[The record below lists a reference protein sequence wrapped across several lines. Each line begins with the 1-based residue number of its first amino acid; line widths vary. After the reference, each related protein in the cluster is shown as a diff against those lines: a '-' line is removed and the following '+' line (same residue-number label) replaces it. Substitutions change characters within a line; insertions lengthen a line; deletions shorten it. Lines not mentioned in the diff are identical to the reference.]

1 MKQQPFLV
9 RGVIGAVLTVGY
21 NHETK
26 YELEKKARRKMYYLH
41 KVRRLDIYYYKY
53 NNIAERNFRF
63 DVIYRRAFLE
73 LTK

>member
-1 MKQQPFLV
+1 MKQQPFHV

-26 YELEKKARRKMYYLH
+26 YELEKKAHRKMYYLH
-41 KVRRLDIYYYKY
+41 KVRRLDRYYYKRK
-53 NNIAERNFRF
+53 NIAERNSCF
-63 DVIYRRAFLE
+63 DFIYRRAFLE